1 MNIYCVTD
9 SKTQNDDVITFCM
22 LSVNANQVPAELF
35 VEISKLIL
43 NMYLNI

>member
-9 SKTQNDDVITFCM
+9 SKTQNDNVITFYM
-22 LSVNANQVPAELF
+22 LSVNTNKVSAELF